1 MSFPHRKRVLRQA
14 AHQRGPKECPDRK
27 SLTNKNYMTMDN
39 IYLNTD
45 DVLRDLAR
53 QFADGKM
60 DTETYLETMEDV
72 CIASVTNTME
82 G

>member
-1 MSFPHRKRVLRQA
+1 
-14 AHQRGPKECPDRK
+14 
-27 SLTNKNYMTMDN
+27 MDK

-60 DTETYLETMEDV
+60 DTEAYLETMEDV